1 MMDIVLA
8 SANPGKI
15 REFKAMMEGLE
26 VQVYLQSEF
35 EIPPVDETG
44 TTFVE
49 NAIIK
54 ARHAAKLA
62 RLPAIADDSGL
73 SVDAL
78 NGAPGVYSARY
89 AGPGASDEANL
100 KKLLTDVESVPVAER
115 SCRFICVIAYL
126 KSADDPLPVIATGVW
141 EGSLLRS
148 PRGSN
153 GFGYDPIFYVPDRD
167 CASAELDPTTKNR
180 ISHRAQALNAL
191 LASFRPA

>member
-1 MMDIVLA
+1 MDIVLA

-15 REFKAMMEGLE
+15 RELKAIMEGLA
-26 VQVYLQSEF
+26 VRVHPQSEF

-54 ARHAAKLA
+54 ARHAAKHA

-100 KKLLTDVESVPVAER
+100 KKLLTDVESVPAAER
-115 SCRFICVIAYL
+115 SCRFMCVIAYL

-141 EGSLLRS
+141 EGFLLRS
-148 PRGSN
+148 PRGRN

>member
-1 MMDIVLA
+1 MDIVLA

-15 REFKAMMEGLE
+15 RELKAIMEGLA
-26 VQVYLQSEF
+26 VRVHPQSEF

-54 ARHAAKLA
+54 ARHAAKHA

-73 SVDAL
+73 LVDAL

-89 AGPGASDEANL
+89 AGIGASDDANL
-100 KKLLTDVESVPVAER
+100 RKLLADVESVPDRER
-115 SCRFICVIAYL
+115 SCRFICVIAYF
-126 KSADDPLPVIATGVW
+126 KSADDPLPQIATGVW
-141 EGSLLRS
+141 EGFLLKS

-153 GFGYDPIFYVPDRD
+153 GFGYDPIFYIPDRD

-180 ISHRAQALNAL
+180 ISHRSQALNAL
-191 LASFRPA
+191 LALFRPA

>member
-1 MMDIVLA
+1 MDIVLA

-15 REFKAMMEGLE
+15 RELKAIMEGLA
-26 VQVYLQSEF
+26 VRVHPQSEF

-54 ARHAAKLA
+54 ARHAAKHT
-62 RLPAIADDSGL
+62 RLSAIADDSGL

-89 AGPGASDEANL
+89 AGIGASDDANL
-100 KKLLTDVESVPVAER
+100 RKLLADVESVPDRER
-115 SCRFICVIAYL
+115 SCRFICVIAYF
-126 KSADDPLPVIATGVW
+126 KSADDPLPQIATGVW
-141 EGSLLRS
+141 EGFLLKS

-153 GFGYDPIFYVPDRD
+153 GFGYDPIFYIPDRD
-167 CASAELDPTTKNR
+167 CTSAELDPTTKNR
-180 ISHRAQALNAL
+180 ISHRSQALNAL
-191 LASFRPA
+191 LALFRPA

>member
-1 MMDIVLA
+1 MDIVLA

-15 REFKAMMEGLE
+15 RELKAIMEGLA
-26 VQVYLQSEF
+26 VRVHPQSEF

-54 ARHAAKLA
+54 ARHAAKHA

-89 AGPGASDEANL
+89 AGIGASDDANL
-100 KKLLTDVESVPVAER
+100 RKLLADVESVPDRER
-115 SCRFICVIAYL
+115 SCRFICVIAYF
-126 KSADDPLPVIATGVW
+126 KSADDPLPQIATGVW
-141 EGSLLRS
+141 EGFLLKS

-153 GFGYDPIFYVPDRD
+153 GFGYDPIFYIPDRD
-167 CASAELDPTTKNR
+167 CASAELDPTSKNR
-180 ISHRAQALNAL
+180 ISHRSQALNAL
-191 LASFRPA
+191 LALFRPA